1 MISIAGK
8 WYDSRTSAQTDA
20 ICRIYDNDTVRVE
33 RLKDGETLVLLS
45 LFDIKASPRLAD
57 TPCRFRFPAGEQFE
71 TGDSKGRDSKAV
83 DMAMNKFNHLSRM
96 RIVYLLENRKRYI
109 ALALA
114 SLLFFMWGSM
124 KYGIPVCAKLL
135 AFRLPISI
143 HDIAGRHTLD
153 ILDRTVF
160 HPSELDE
167 ITRVRLM
174 NHFRPVMKDHSD
186 NELKVVFRKGGHAG
200 VNAFALPGG
209 TIVLTDEIVRLAE
222 HDDELSTVL
231 IHEIGHIV
239 HRHAI
244 RRVIQ
249 DSFLGFALLTI
260 TGDISGSSEF
270 FMGLPILLTELGYSR
285 QFERE
290 ADRYLLDYLH
300 SCDISPLHFVRLMRR
315 IDQKIAFK
323 SKMSKRKWLNY
334 LSTHP
339 ETEKRL
345 QDFKQ

>member
-8 WYDSRTSAQTDA
+8 WYNSKTSAQTDV
-20 ICRIYDNDTVRVE
+20 ICRIYDNNAVRVE
-33 RLKDGETLVLLS
+33 RLEDGKTLALLS
-45 LFDIKASPRLAD
+45 LLDIKASPRLAD
-57 TPCRFRFPAGEQFE
+57 TPRRLHFPAGEQFE
-71 TGDSKGRDSKAV
+71 TRDSKAV
-83 DMAMNKFNHLSRM
+83 DMVMSKSKHLSRLG
-96 RIVYLLENRKRYI
+96 IVYLLENRKRYI
-109 ALALA
+109 ILALA
-114 SLLFFMWGSM
+114 SLLFFMWGSI

-135 AFRLPISI
+135 AFRLSPSI
-143 HDIAGRHTLD
+143 HSIAGRHTLD

-167 ITRVRLM
+167 ITRIRLM
-174 NHFRPVMKDHSD
+174 NHFRPVMEDHSG
-186 NELKVVFRKGGHAG
+186 NELKIVFRKGGHAG
-200 VNAFALPGG
+200 INAFALPGG
-209 TIVLTDEIVRLAE
+209 TIILTDEIVRLAE

-249 DSFLGFALLTI
+249 DSFLGFALLAI

-315 IDQKIAFK
+315 IDQKMAFK
-323 SKMSKRKWLNY
+323 SKMSGVKWLNY

-339 ETEKRL
+339 ATEERL
-345 QDFKQ
+345 QNFKQ